1 MEFINK
7 IKQLLAMNFKPSKG
21 VMSRE
26 ELREAFDPTWELLI
40 TQARVTTEVSRQ
52 CEDWYTLAVPTTYR
66 LPELAVEEAV
76 REKSIAREVAAKCPP
91 EDPVPESLQ
100 GPQPVPL
107 DKSPERSS
115 QDAEREALDEIWGLP
130 TPEPHPL
137 PRYFERRYQALARTC
152 QKDYTNWQIIPYT
165 GGPRVL
171 GEEDVLPMATGVI
184 PLPPPPPK
192 ASVVGAILGLST
204 RFTKVAGEV
213 KGRLSAPPREPSP
226 TCIGLEQVAGEPMGY
241 MNAHSVAMELR
252 ARYGVQ
258 PATAANLQ
266 LGNRVARE
274 ILEKQCGA
282 TRDMVFILGHLATTL
297 WFTPTMVD
305 LALQCGP
312 KDFLLGD
319 VVARRGVET
328 KVKTKI
334 HPKIRVLRAAR
345 PRPVERVSYQIDVVR
360 PCADFGV
367 HNNSLNNLVRGVN
380 ERVFYTDHKRKEPRR
395 PSAGSFDKIDI
406 SEIKAFRV
414 QPWTLGEVV
423 DSYTGSQRVR
433 YGQAVESLAVTPL
446 SRNDARVKTFVK
458 AEKINFTAKPDPA
471 PRVIQPRDPR
481 FNACFA
487 KYTKPLEPLL
497 YKQLGK
503 LYQFPCIAK
512 GFNAVE
518 TGEIVAKKW
527 KCFSDPVCV
536 GLDASRFDQHVSCD
550 ALRFTHSVYK
560 RFVKGREVNKLL
572 SWMYKNHAL
581 GSAKDGFVKYEVEG
595 CRMSG
600 DMDTALGNCVLMV
613 LMTRQLCKNL
623 SIPHELMNNG
633 DDCIVIFD
641 RQYLST
647 FQDAVEPWF
656 KELGFTMKVEEPVY
670 HLERVDFCQTRP
682 VYDGK
687 KWRMVRHISSIA
699 KDCCSVIDWEQL
711 PAWWN
716 AIGECGIAVAGGIP
730 IHNSFLRWLLRSGE
744 SNPDLLKHGAWKNE
758 GLAWYRMGMDLS
770 HERHVSDEAR
780 ASFHTAFGIE
790 PSMQV
795 ALEQIYDSLPAPTIG
810 GKRARVCKPG
820 EMVLVDS
827 LPPRHFNDYFQD
839 VGIGGSSSDYV
850 VPGTHEFEPGT
861 LWTQC

>member
-1 MEFINK
+1 MEFMNNVK
-7 IKQLLAMNFKPSKG
+7 RLLTMDFRPAKG
-21 VMSRE
+21 VATRE
-26 ELREAFDPTWELLI
+26 ELRRAYDPTWELLI
-40 TQARVTTEVSRQ
+40 TQARVTSEVARQ

-76 REKSIAREVAAKCPP
+76 REKSIAREVADRCLPD
-91 EDPVPESLQ
+91 DPSPVAAQ
-100 GPQPVPL
+100 GP
-107 DKSPERSS
+107 SPACLAESS
-115 QDAEREALDEIWGLP
+115 TDSSTDAEPNGADEILGLP
-130 TPEPHPL
+130 RPDTQFL
-137 PRYFERRYQALARTC
+137 PPWVERRYKALARHC
-152 QKDYTNWQIIPYT
+152 PKDYTNWQIIPYS
-165 GGPRVL
+165 GGPRIL
-171 GEEDVLPMATGVI
+171 TEEDVLPVAEGVI
-184 PLPPPPPK
+184 LLPPPPSKPT
-192 ASVVGAILGLST
+192 VLDTLRGLIT
-204 RFTKVAGEV
+204 RLSRVAGGV
-213 KGRLSAPPREPSP
+213 RSRPSTTRKEP
-226 TCIGLEQVAGEPMGY
+226 TAICVGVEQVAGEPMAY

-258 PATAANLQ
+258 PSTAANLQ

-297 WFTPTMVD
+297 WFTPTVVD

-328 KVKTKI
+328 KVKTNI

-367 HNNSLNNLVRGVN
+367 HNNSLNNLIRGVN

-395 PSAGSFDKIDI
+395 PSAGSFDKIDT
-406 SEIKAFRV
+406 SEIRAFRV
-414 QPWTLGEVV
+414 QPWTLEEVV
-423 DSYTGSQRVR
+423 NSYSGSQKVR

-518 TGEIVAKKW
+518 TGEIIAKKW
-527 KCFSDPVCV
+527 KCFGDPVCV

-550 ALRFTHSVYK
+550 ALRFTHSIYK

-572 SWMYKNHAL
+572 SWMYRNHAL

-613 LMTRQLCKNL
+613 MMTRQLCKNL

-641 RQYLST
+641 RRHLTT
-647 FQDAVEPWF
+647 FRNAVEPF
-656 KELGFTMKVEEPVY
+656 FQELGFTMKVEEPVY